1 MMVWFFTREM
11 YRWFDFAS
19 SGDVMMVW
27 FFTRE
32 MYRWFGFDPR
42 EMLTLFGFSLGRCT
56 DGLILL
62 PREKFAWNGLILVPR
77 DMLVEMV

>member
-1 MMVWFFTREM
+1 
-11 YRWFDFAS
+11 
-19 SGDVMMVW
+19 MMVW

-42 EMLTLFGFSLGRCT
+42 EKFAWNGLILLPRDMFVT

-77 DMLVEMV
+77 DMFVEMV

>member
-1 MMVWFFTREM
+1 
-11 YRWFDFAS
+11 
-19 SGDVMMVW
+19 MMVW

-62 PREKFAWNGLILVPR
+62 PREKFDWNGLILVPR